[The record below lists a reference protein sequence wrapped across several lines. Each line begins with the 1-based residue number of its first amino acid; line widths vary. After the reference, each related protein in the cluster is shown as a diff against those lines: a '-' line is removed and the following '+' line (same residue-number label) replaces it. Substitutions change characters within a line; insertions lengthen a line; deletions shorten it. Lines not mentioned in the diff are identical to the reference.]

1 MQFYQQSTQHVY
13 SSRICIP
20 VRQESSILTKGLSMI
35 IPCIARPYHSFS
47 HQATA
52 TCSPTATIGVVTR
65 QDREFLVYLLS
76 VQLAT
81 WPMGWM
87 SFIVL
92 VGRFSEV
99 DHETELAT
107 KNKKGLLIFMGF
119 ALVGWKKKDR
129 DPCFDEN
136 DEQANRFSRTRPEP
150 LCSCARHP
158 SHIVDMSYKGMAQKD
173 RGEPQI

>member
-119 ALVGWKKKDR
+119 ALVGWKKR
-129 DPCFDEN
+129 
-136 DEQANRFSRTRPEP
+136 QGP
-150 LCSCARHP
+150 LFWWKWWAGQQVLKNKTGALVFMCP
-158 SHIVDMSYKGMAQKD
+158 PPKSY
-173 RGEPQI
+173 RGHVI